1 MTEYMFKV
9 ELLAQEYI
17 TMHGSDE
24 GHTCYVYVHSNV
36 GRDPPRNVRCNDLFK
51 EAWKHVRQGGNHVV
65 EYEGREYMIICNEH
79 REKRRKSKIISFKE
93 TRNMRKRG
101 TLKLDPFQQV
111 WNQCII
117 EFFDDCLTTM
127 DVEKQ
132 PESRKATNSY
142 KGDHQNAA
150 VYGRISF
157 EATEVSF

>member
-1 MTEYMFKV
+1 MFKV

-24 GHTCYVYVHSNV
+24 GHTCYVYVCSNAV
-36 GRDPPRNVRCNDLFK
+36 RNVRCDDLFK

-65 EYEGREYMIICNEH
+65 EYVGREYTIICNEH
-79 REKRRKSKIISFKE
+79 REKRRKSKIINFKE
-93 TRNMRKRG
+93 TRNMHKRG

-117 EFFDDCLTTM
+117 ELFDGCLTTM
-127 DVEKQ
+127 DIEKQ
-132 PESRKATNSY
+132 PESCKATNSY